1 MGFVFL
7 WAFLDKTFGLRHS
20 TGAPREDGSV
30 ASSWIDGGAPSRDT
44 SRTARSSP
52 AKDLFASMAS
62 PLTDWLFMLGMLG
75 VGLAVVLG
83 IGLRV
88 SAVAG
93 SLLMMSLWLTQWPPR
108 DGSMNPVV
116 DQHLAYTLVLI
127 VCALFLA
134 GGTRGGWGAGGP
146 ACRSCAGRRC
156 CGESPPR
163 RTATPTRQRPRPP
176 ELSRMLVPRRTG
188 WSAACGAAPPST
200 AVTGASPATG
210 PRASAVCHPARMSG
224 RGAER
229 DVAVPVNAQRWTD
242 LAFARW
248 RYDQRTLQ
256 RLVPPGSRC
265 SCWTDRPGSG
275 SSRSGW
281 ARCGRPPLPP
291 VPGWS
296 DFPEL
301 NLRTYVRGPDGRE
314 GVWFFSLACPRRA
327 FVAAMRGVGL
337 PYQFARAEVTSM
349 RPGPGSVRGTRYRF
363 ARAGLPSRP
372 SWRLDAQVVVGE
384 PLSEAARTALVD
396 ALTARWAAYSH
407 VAGALWRIPISHEPW
422 PLHAAAITGDL
433 AGPITAAGLPAPDEG
448 PLAHYSPGVASRIGL
463 PSSAG

>member
-1 MGFVFL
+1 
-7 WAFLDKTFGLRHS
+7 
-20 TGAPREDGSV
+20 
-30 ASSWIDGGAPSRDT
+30 
-44 SRTARSSP
+44 
-52 AKDLFASMAS
+52 
-62 PLTDWLFMLGMLG
+62 
-75 VGLAVVLG
+75 
-83 IGLRV
+83 
-88 SAVAG
+88 
-93 SLLMMSLWLTQWPPR
+93 
-108 DGSMNPVV
+108 
-116 DQHLAYTLVLI
+116 
-127 VCALFLA
+127 
-134 GGTRGGWGAGGP
+134 
-146 ACRSCAGRRC
+146 
-156 CGESPPR
+156 
-163 RTATPTRQRPRPP
+163 
-176 ELSRMLVPRRTG
+176 
-188 WSAACGAAPPST
+188 
-200 AVTGASPATG
+200 
-210 PRASAVCHPARMSG
+210 MSG
-224 RGAER
+224 RVAER

-242 LAFARW
+242 LAFAHW

-256 RLVPPGSRC
+256 RLVPPGLEVQLL
-265 SCWTDRPGSG
+265 DGSAWLG
-275 SSRSGW
+275 LVPFRMG
-281 ARCGRPPLPP
+281 AVRTPPLPP

-363 ARAGLPSRP
+363 AGPGSRSRP

-384 PLSEAARTALVD
+384 PLSEAARTPLVD

-422 PLHAAAITGDL
+422 PLHEAVITGDL